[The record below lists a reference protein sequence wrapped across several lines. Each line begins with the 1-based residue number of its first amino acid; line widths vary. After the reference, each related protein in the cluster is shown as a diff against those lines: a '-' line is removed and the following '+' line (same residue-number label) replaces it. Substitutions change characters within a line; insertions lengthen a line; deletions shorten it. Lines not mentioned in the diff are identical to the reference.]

1 MAGSTPI
8 ESTELPDFHQIIPIT
23 LNGVVDSDV
32 HLLYAERDLV
42 LESAWI
48 VCGVNDSDAT
58 LTLKKN
64 SSGAIAAGT
73 AVSSARTINSLAGT
87 PLQFS
92 LVATENIIP
101 AGSWL
106 GIDITGTSTA
116 ADCSVTLRVRTRIV

>member
-8 ESTELPDFHQIIPIT
+8 ETTELPDFHQILPIT

-32 HLLYAERDLV
+32 HLFYAERDTV
-42 LESAWI
+42 LESAWV
-48 VCGVNDSDAT
+48 VCGTNDADAT
-58 LTLKKN
+58 FTLKKA
-64 SSGAIAAGT
+64 SSGNITSGT
-73 AVSSARTINSLAGT
+73 AVSAARSISATAGT

-92 LVATENIIP
+92 IVATENLIP
-101 AGSWL
+101 AGSWV